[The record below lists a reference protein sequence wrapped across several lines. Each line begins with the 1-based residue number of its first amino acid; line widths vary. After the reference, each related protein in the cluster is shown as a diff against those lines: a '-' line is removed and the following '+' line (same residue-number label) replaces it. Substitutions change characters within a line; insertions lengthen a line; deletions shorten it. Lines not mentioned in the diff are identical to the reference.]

1 MRSRGPGES
10 ALLLLDAV
18 DVLKAQGIPYA
29 VVGAL
34 AASVHG
40 AIRGSADADV
50 LIGASV
56 QEATRIDQAF
66 RKAGFQSVLSRGDPQ
81 DDIPAV
87 IRLTDTFGNRVD
99 VLVGLRGLDS
109 KAFSRT
115 LEVPF
120 HGSTLHFIGREDF
133 IAMKVFAGGPIDL
146 ADAANALAAAGDSLD
161 VPLVRRVAA
170 RFGREAS
177 ASLDSLLGKSVG
189 VGHDA
194 TDDEREA

>member
-18 DVLKAQGIPYA
+18 DVLKAQKIPYA

-40 AIRGSADADV
+40 AVRGSADADV

-56 QEATRIDQAF
+56 QEATGIDEAF
-66 RKAGFQSVLSRGDPQ
+66 RKAGFRSILSRGDPQ

-99 VLVGLRGLDS
+99 VLVGLRGLDVE
-109 KAFSRT
+109 AFSRT
-115 LEVPF
+115 VEIPF
-120 HGSTLHFIGREDF
+120 HGSTLAFIGREDF
-133 IAMKVFAGGPIDL
+133 IAMKVFAAGPIDL
-146 ADAANALAAAGDSLD
+146 ADAVNAVAAAGDSLD
-161 VPLVRRVAA
+161 MPLVRRLAA
-170 RFGREAS
+170 RFGREAE
-177 ASLDSLLGKSVG
+177 ASLDSVLGKSRG
-189 VGHDA
+189 ASYDP
-194 TDDEREA
+194 TDDL